1 MQNLYK
7 WNVGSAVPRMVVLI
21 RVMVGAVFVSEGIQ
35 KFLFPAARG
44 VGRFV
49 KIGLPAPEFLA
60 YFVAVFEIV
69 CGILILAGW
78 LTRLAA
84 IPMIINM
91 LVAIGSTKIP
101 ILLQSGFWQMAHE
114 ARTDFSM
121 LLGAVFLL
129 LTGSGDWS
137 LDRWFSRRKAGLPA
151 DQGSGNEIRT

>member
-1 MQNLYK
+1 MQNVYT
-7 WNVGSAVPRMVVLI
+7 WNAGSGVPRVVILI
-21 RVMVGAVFVSEGIQ
+21 RLMVGAVFLSEGIQ

-69 CGILILAGW
+69 CGIMILAGW

-121 LLGAVFLL
+121 LLGAIFLL
-129 LTGSGDWS
+129 LTGSGGWS
-137 LDRWFSRRKAGLPA
+137 VDRRLSQRNEELPA
-151 DQGSGNEIRT
+151 DRGSGNQMGT